1 MFGAI
6 LYHTVLFCR
15 KTAKNCVTAPPTT
28 TDNRVRAVPSGPGL
42 PGIESGGG
50 CRPPNRWFQGFVLS
64 RFRSILVVLCHHRSI
79 WLDEAIHIYKY
90 INPVNRY
97 PAANLGNWAW
107 GDLSACQGL
116 PAAHLLLNKHPRHLD
131 CQLLG
136 FLSVA
141 FLAKLTSFPS
151 YHRIYPRPR
160 LMLLY
165 HSWL

>member
-15 KTAKNCVTAPPTT
+15 KMAKNCVTAPPTT

-97 PAANLGNWAW
+97 PAANLGNWTW

-116 PAAHLLLNKHPRHLD
+116 PAIASVASIQDTLIANCLAFYHWFSS
-131 CQLLG
+131 LLG
-136 FLSVA
+136 LINFL
-141 FLAKLTSFPS
+141 LILP
-151 YHRIYPRPR
+151 
-160 LMLLY
+160 
-165 HSWL
+165 